1 MSPERLPTPVV
12 GHPGGAPV
20 PVVIEAESGPVPV
33 VIEAAV
39 ETPATVRATAQAQG
53 AQESETALHTKG
65 QRDTSLIWETTQQKL
80 ALSVMWTA
88 LLVALV
94 GALFGSM
101 LGLSPEL
108 QLASAMFVYG
118 IANLITG
125 FYFGR
130 TNHQRV
136 GGPGGDSAGSR

>member
-1 MSPERLPTPVV
+1 MPVV
-12 GHPGGAPV
+12 EAPAVVVEPTTPGAR
-20 PVVIEAESGPVPV
+20 ENSKKAS
-33 VIEAAV
+33 
-39 ETPATVRATAQAQG
+39 
-53 AQESETALHTKG
+53 ESETALHSQG

-88 LLVALV
+88 LGVALAV
-94 GALFGSM
+94 TLFGGW
-101 LGLSPEL
+101 LGVTPEL
-108 QLASAMFVYG
+108 RLASAMFVYG

-136 GGPGGDSAGSR
+136 GGPGGDSAGTR